1 MTMKKFTV
9 CFSCVLIL
17 ATFLGCGPKTL
28 RPADLPDDMTPCA
41 ITITQEGNPL
51 AGATIDLEYDAQVKY
66 RTSGT
71 TDEKGV
77 ATMMTYGFAGAQ
89 QGNAKVLVR
98 KVVTE
103 GASESEEYGESGNT
117 GQDFETVDL
126 KYKSLDT
133 TDLTITIGKDN
144 VAETF
149 EVGAPVHVPAK

>member
-1 MTMKKFTV
+1 MKKFTI
-9 CFSCVLIL
+9 CLLCVLIL
-17 ATFLGCGPKTL
+17 AAFLGCGPKNT

-41 ITITQEGNPL
+41 ITITQEGTPV
-51 AGATIDLEYDAQVKY
+51 AGATVDLEYSTPVKY

-89 QGNAKVLVR
+89 QGEAKALVR

-103 GASESEEYGESGNT
+103 GASEAEEYGEAGNSGA
-117 GQDFETVDL
+117 DFETVDI

-133 TDLTITIGKDN
+133 TDLTISIGKDN